1 MRVFALRR
9 GVDVG
14 RAAGT
19 LAPLGA
25 LTSASGVG
33 VGVGLGLGLG
43 IVTDAEAAEIPEPAA
58 SETNEAVAASRTK
71 RRIETLCP
79 VRRMPISSVRSDGSY
94 ARCPALGL
102 TVSLY

>member
-33 VGVGLGLGLG
+33 VGVGLGLG

>member
-19 LAPLGA
+19 LAPPGA

-33 VGVGLGLGLG
+33 VGVGLGLG